1 MAATPDVQK
10 RDAVCNTCT
19 RRLVD
24 IAYERSPWFRL
35 VREPLKLTMRTW
47 VRLYGMDPG
56 EYEVRSPG
64 CYNCMRF
71 YKTVLKEQSGLFR
84 LLNAMV
90 NPVFDTIL
98 ERIVSKEEV
107 NKAKAH
113 ARAAMAG
120 EALPYNGDKYTRDLR
135 WDKI

>member
-1 MAATPDVQK
+1 MTEVVEK
-10 RDAVCNTCT
+10 KKAVCNTCT

-24 IAYERSPWFRL
+24 IAYERSSWFRL

-47 VRLYGMDPG
+47 VRLNGMDPE

-71 YKTVLKEQSGLFR
+71 YKTVLKEQSWLFR
-84 LLNAMV
+84 WLNSLV
-90 NPVFDTIL
+90 NPAFDLIL

-107 NKAKAH
+107 DKAKAH
-113 ARAAMAG
+113 ARAATAG
-120 EALPYNGDKYTRDLR
+120 EALPYDGDKYIRDSR
-135 WDKI
+135 WEKI

>member
-1 MAATPDVQK
+1 MTEVVQK
-10 RDAVCNTCT
+10 KNAVCNTCT

-47 VRLYGMDPG
+47 VRLDGMDPG

-71 YKTVLKEQSGLFR
+71 YKTVLKEQSGFFR
-84 LLNAMV
+84 LLNTMV
-90 NPVFDTIL
+90 NPVFDVIL

-107 NKAKAH
+107 KKAKAH
-113 ARAAMAG
+113 ACAATAG
-120 EALPYNGDKYTRDLR
+120 EALPYDGDKYIRDSR
-135 WDKI
+135 WEKT

>member
-1 MAATPDVQK
+1 MPVIPDVPK
-10 RDAVCNTCT
+10 KNAVCNTCT
-19 RRLVD
+19 RRLVV
-24 IAYERSPWFRL
+24 IAYRRSPWFRL

-64 CYNCMRF
+64 CYRCMRF
-71 YKTVLKEQSGLFR
+71 YKTVLKEQSRLFR
-84 LLNAMV
+84 WLNSLV
-90 NPVFDTIL
+90 NPTFDAIL
-98 ERIVSKEEV
+98 ERVVSKEEV

-113 ARAAMAG
+113 ARAAISG
-120 EALPYNGDKYTRDLR
+120 EMLPYDGDKYTRDPM